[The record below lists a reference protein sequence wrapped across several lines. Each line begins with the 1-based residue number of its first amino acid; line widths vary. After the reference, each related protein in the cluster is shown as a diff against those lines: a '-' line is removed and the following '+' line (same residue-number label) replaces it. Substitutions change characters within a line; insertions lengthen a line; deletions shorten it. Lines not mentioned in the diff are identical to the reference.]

1 MAPYKRQKAP
11 RARKRRSAFP
21 ADVETIIGQLVGTTL
36 SASAIHNVLKA
47 AYPDADIPAERT
59 IDRRLKSRRAS
70 DDDIAWTFSAETE
83 DDAPF
88 VLPVLAEL
96 HARGARWS
104 KRLTRSQGEWIGRI
118 VRAVPDVPP
127 GLALSLADSALA
139 GEIEPIS
146 AVLAF
151 APWRDDDRAREYTL
165 AARAGRLPEPK
176 IGGYLQVRDDHYE
189 IHEFIALREGDD
201 PRRVRKFRREDFE
214 Q

>member
-1 MAPYKRQKAP
+1 MSAKKAP
-11 RARKRRSAFP
+11 LRQRRRSAFP
-21 ADVETIIGQLVGTTL
+21 AEVETLIAQLVGTTL
-36 SASAIHNVLKA
+36 SASAIHVLVSA
-47 AYPDADIPAERT
+47 AYPEADIPAERT
-59 IDRRLKSRRAS
+59 IDRRLGSRRAS
-70 DDDIAWTFSAETE
+70 DSDDLWTFSAETE

-139 GEIEPIS
+139 GEIEPVT

-165 AARAGRLPEPK
+165 AADAGRLPEPK
-176 IGGYLQVRDDHYE
+176 IGGYMQVRDDHYE
-189 IHEFIALREGDD
+189 IHYFIALREGEG